1 MPDGNQVKIS
11 QYADDTVIILRDWS
25 TFTHV
30 KKWIHF
36 FCQASGMKLNK
47 NKTEGM
53 WLGSLADIP
62 QLRLRTYDQHK
73 IGWIQPNQLLRSL
86 GTMLTIKG
94 DSKPFWDK
102 KLSAI
107 HSRLLNWKRL
117 FPSMLGKNFISKL
130 SLFSCIWYY
139 TQSMY
144 VPKTFKDS
152 LNNMINTF
160 IWSTIKKQDIDKK
173 TNPKMAK
180 ASIIQEA
187 SKGGCRFLHLQ
198 SEINAFATRWI
209 QRLLDPSV
217 RMDFVTYRK
226 MAKEVYMAGFEPMA
240 PGYRSTCSNHCTI
253 TLTHVDM
260 IVTCLFV

>member
-1 MPDGNQVKIS
+1 
-11 QYADDTVIILRDWS
+11 
-25 TFTHV
+25 
-30 KKWIHF
+30 
-36 FCQASGMKLNK
+36 
-47 NKTEGM
+47 M
-53 WLGSLADIP
+53 WLGNLADIP

-139 TQSMY
+139 TQRMC

-152 LNNMINTF
+152 LNNMINF
-160 IWSTIKKQDIDKK
+160 FFHGGDGGDGLSSQGV
-173 TNPKMAK
+173 P
-180 ASIIQEA
+180 SEP
-187 SKGGCRFLHLQ
+187 SKLGSQCFLSQRHCVLGVTPQ
-198 SEINAFATRWI
+198 WVLSSANYRPQWVPY
-209 QRLLDPSV
+209 RLLQPHTLVALPWGQVTQVGEGQHVSLDQPPFCTLPSIAAHRQV
-217 RMDFVTYRK
+217 
-226 MAKEVYMAGFEPMA
+226 G
-240 PGYRSTCSNHCTI
+240 G
-253 TLTHVDM
+253 L
-260 IVTCLFV
+260 